1 MVIHVQ
7 KRKIMK
13 KTYIEP
19 YMECVEIEPTRF
31 LCDSFPVN
39 VSNDPASGDAEAPGM
54 LNDDEIFQLF
64 LIH

>member
-1 MVIHVQ
+1 
-7 KRKIMK
+7 MK